1 MKVILTQDVTNLGK
15 KGALVEVAEGYG
27 RNFLLPRGLAMEA
40 SQGAVK
46 SLEAEKERQQQKA
59 ARLTAQAKA
68 AAARLNGMTV
78 TVKARVGEGTRLFGS
93 VTARDVAGAL
103 QKAAKIEIDK
113 RKVEIKE
120 PIKSL
125 GTYPVTIKL
134 HPEASAEIK
143 VSVEQE

>member
-93 VTARDVAGAL
+93 VTAKDVAGAL
-103 QKAAKIEIDK
+103 QKVAKIEIDK

>member
-1 MKVILTQDVTNLGK
+1 MKVILIQDVKNLGQ

-68 AAARLNGMTV
+68 AAAKLNGMTV

-93 VTARDVAGAL
+93 VTAKDVAGAL
-103 QKAAKIEIDK
+103 QKVTKIEIDK

-125 GTYPVTIKL
+125 GTYPATIKL

>member
-1 MKVILTQDVTNLGK
+1 MKVILTQDVKNLGK

-46 SLEAEKERQQQKA
+46 ALEAEKERQQQKVARVA
-59 ARLTAQAKA
+59 ADARA
-68 AAARLNGMTV
+68 AAAKLQGRTI

-93 VTARDVAGAL
+93 VTAKDVAEAL
-103 QKAAKIEIDK
+103 LKATKIEIDK
-113 RKVEIKE
+113 RKIEIKE